1 MALKKTTIF
10 LVPNGTN
17 RVKQFTFPRL
27 LPVIF
32 IIVFISCAAFFSWIT
47 YDHQT
52 MKAKMP
58 RLAQLEKENEQKKN
72 QFINLAQR
80 IDQINQEM
88 VKLKQLDHKLKIMVN
103 LETPDNNSQLQGVGG
118 PNPTLLDPKHAMTKT
133 HKELVHAMHQSL
145 DNLDNEI
152 ALGEQD
158 KAELH
163 KFLES
168 QKMLLASTP
177 SIWPTR
183 GWLSSSF
190 GYRTSPFT
198 GKKEFHK
205 AIDIATKKGSPI
217 VAVANGVVSQVDRD
231 GGLGMV
237 LTVKHGYGLVTRYA
251 HLEKAL
257 VRKGQFIKRG
267 EAIAL
272 VGNSGRSTGPHLH
285 YEVHLNGVPVNPLH
299 YILN

>member
-1 MALKKTTIF
+1 
-10 LVPNGTN
+10 
-17 RVKQFTFPRL
+17 
-27 LPVIF
+27 
-32 IIVFISCAAFFSWIT
+32 
-47 YDHQT
+47 

-72 QFINLAQR
+72 QFMNLAQR

-118 PNPTLLDPKHAMTKT
+118 PNPTLLDPKHAMTKA
-133 HKELVHAMHQSL
+133 HKELVHAMYQSL

-205 AIDIATKKGSPI
+205 AIDIATRKGAPI
-217 VAVANGVVSQVDRD
+217 VAAANGVVSQVGRD
-231 GGLGMV
+231 GGLGRV

-285 YEVHLNGVPVNPLH
+285 YEVYLNRVPVNPLH

>member
-1 MALKKTTIF
+1 MAFKKTTIF

-17 RVKQFTFPRL
+17 RVKQFTFPRF
-27 LPVIF
+27 LPAIFVILF
-32 IIVFISCAAFFSWIT
+32 ICCTAFFSWIT

-58 RLAQLEKENEQKKN
+58 RLAQLEKESEQKNN
-72 QFINLAQR
+72 QFINLTQR

-88 VKLKQLDHKLKIMVN
+88 IKLKQLDHKLKIMVN

-118 PNPTLLDPKHAMTKT
+118 PNPALLDPKHVMTKT

-145 DNLDNEI
+145 DNLDNET

-158 KAELH
+158 KAELY

-183 GWLSSSF
+183 GWLSSRF

-205 AIDIATKKGSPI
+205 AIDIATRKGTPI
-217 VAVANGVVSQVDRD
+217 VAVANGVVSKVGRV
-231 GGLGMV
+231 GALGRV
-237 LTVKHGYGLVTRYA
+237 ITVKHGYGLVTRYA

-267 EAIAL
+267 ETIAL

-285 YEVHLNGVPVNPLH
+285 YEVHLNGVPVNPLS